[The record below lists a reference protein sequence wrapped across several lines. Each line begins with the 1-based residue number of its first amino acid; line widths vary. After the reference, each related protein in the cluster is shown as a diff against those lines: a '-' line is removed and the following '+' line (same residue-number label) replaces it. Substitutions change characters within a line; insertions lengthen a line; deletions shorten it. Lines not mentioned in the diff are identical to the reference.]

1 MNDPLDVNL
10 HDKELTAEI
19 QLYGDLMVMASESVG
34 PLDQGVIDRALGVTS
49 ASSPHVEVLSTA

>member
-10 HDKELTAEI
+10 HDMELIDEI

-49 ASSPHVEVLSTA
+49 ASSPHPAG